1 MVAETRYYEILEVE
15 ASATDNEIK
24 KAYRKL
30 AMKYHPDK
38 NPDEGERFKEI
49 SHAYE
54 VLSDPD
60 ARASYDQFGEEGPGG
75 GGAGFGMSADELF
88 ANLFGGGG
96 GGGGDFGFGGGEFYG
111 AGGGSRRPRKGETMK
126 YPLSVKLEDLYMG
139 KRTKL
144 ALEKNVICSNCDGK
158 GGKTGATRKCGTCKG
173 RGFKVAMR
181 QVGMGMIQQMQVPCD
196 DCGHTGEI
204 AKDRCKKCKGKKVT
218 VEKKY
223 LDIYIEK
230 GMSSGQKIVQ
240 KGEGDQEPGVEPGDV
255 VIVLNQND
263 HEVFERKGA
272 DLLCKVKISLTEA
285 LCGFD
290 KVLVTHL
297 DGRGIQVKNLPGN
310 VIKPGMVKR
319 VPNEGMPTYK
329 HHDNR
334 GDLYIQFDVEFPNDG
349 FAAIEQLKQLE
360 TILPKRQPNTLQKH
374 EIIDECNLINATLE
388 AFGSSHQSRNA
399 YDEDDSEEEHEG
411 HGGFGCS
418 QQ

>member
-1 MVAETRYYEILEVE
+1 MVAETRYYELLEVE
-15 ASATDNEIK
+15 TDATEHEIK
-24 KAYRKL
+24 K

-38 NPDEGERFKEI
+38 NPDEGDRFKEI

-54 VLSDPD
+54 ILSDPE
-60 ARASYDQFGEEGPGG
+60 ARATYDQFGEEGPGG
-75 GGAGFGMSADELF
+75 AGGGFGMSADELF

-96 GGGGDFGFGGGEFYG
+96 GDFGFGGGDFYG
-111 AGGGSRRPRKGETMK
+111 GPPPQRPQKGESMK
-126 YPLSVKLEDLYMG
+126 YPLSVSLEDLYMG
-139 KRTKL
+139 KHTKL

-158 GGKTGATRKCGTCKG
+158 GGKTGATKKCGTCKG

-223 LDIYIEK
+223 IDIFIEK
-230 GMSSGQKIVQ
+230 GMSDGQKIVQ
-240 KGEGDQEPGVEPGDV
+240 KGEGDQEPGIEPGDV
-255 VIVLNQND
+255 ILVLDQKE
-263 HEVFERKGA
+263 HAVFERKGA

-290 KVLVTHL
+290 KVIVTHL
-297 DGRGIQVKNLPGN
+297 DGRGIRVKNLPGN

-319 VPNEGMPTYK
+319 VSNEGMPTYK
-329 HHDNR
+329 RPDNR
-334 GDLYIQFDVEFPNDG
+334 GDLYIQFDVEFPDDG
-349 FAAIEQLKQLE
+349 FAAVEKLKELE
-360 TILPKRQPNTLQKH
+360 TILPKGSTNTSAKH
-374 EIIDECNLINATLE
+374 DIVDECHLMNATLE
-388 AFGSSHQSRNA
+388 AFGSSSQSRNA
-399 YDEDDSEEEHEG
+399 YDEDDSDEEEDG
-411 HGGFGCS
+411 QGGIRCA

>member
-1 MVAETRYYEILEVE
+1 MVAETRYYEVLEVE
-15 ASATDNEIK
+15 TDATEHEIK
-24 KAYRKL
+24 K

-38 NPDEGERFKEI
+38 NPDEGDRFKEI

-54 VLSDPD
+54 ILSDPE
-60 ARASYDQFGEEGPGG
+60 ARATYDQFGEEGPGG
-75 GGAGFGMSADELF
+75 AGGGFGMSADELF

-96 GGGGDFGFGGGEFYG
+96 GDFGFGGGDFYG
-111 AGGGSRRPRKGETMK
+111 GPPPQRPRKGESMK
-126 YPLSVKLEDLYMG
+126 YPLSVSLEDLYMG
-139 KRTKL
+139 KHTKL

-223 LDIYIEK
+223 IDVFIEK
-230 GMSSGQKIVQ
+230 GMSDGQKIVQ
-240 KGEGDQEPGVEPGDV
+240 KGEGDQEPGIEPGDV
-255 VIVLNQND
+255 ILVLDQKE
-263 HEVFERKGA
+263 HAVFERKGA

-290 KVLVTHL
+290 KAIVTHL
-297 DGRGIQVKNLPGN
+297 DGRGIRVKNLPGN

-319 VPNEGMPTYK
+319 VSNEGMPTYK
-329 HHDNR
+329 RPDNR
-334 GDLYIQFDVEFPNDG
+334 GDLYIQFDVEFPDDG
-349 FAAIEQLKQLE
+349 FAAVEKLKGLE
-360 TILPKRQPNTLQKH
+360 TILPKGSTNASEKH
-374 EIIDECNLINATLE
+374 DIVDECHLMSATLE
-388 AFGSSHQSRNA
+388 AFGSSSQSRNA
-399 YDEDDSEEEHEG
+399 YDEDDSDEEEDG
-411 HGGFGCS
+411 QGGIRCA